1 MSDVICEEGYR
12 SIQTAAISFV
22 SSALPDEESRGLM
35 LMEIQAISAPLY
47 SNMFIKKREIV
58 QGIIESARYNV

>member
-22 SSALPDEESRGLM
+22 SSALTDEESRGLM

-58 QGIIESARYNV
+58 QGIIESARYSV